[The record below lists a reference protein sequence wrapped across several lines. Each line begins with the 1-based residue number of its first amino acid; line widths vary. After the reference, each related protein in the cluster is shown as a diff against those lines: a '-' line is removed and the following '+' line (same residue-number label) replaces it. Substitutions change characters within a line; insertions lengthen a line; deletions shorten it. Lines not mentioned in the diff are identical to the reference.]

1 MLKFKIDLFLNILDG
16 EGDNIDDKL
25 LIEKDFWWKYK
36 DDDLIL
42 NNVIFE
48 NVIVFVDDF
57 FDEILSG
64 NLVDNSKDF
73 EKIDDIFDD
82 FLYEDVL

>member
-1 MLKFKIDLFLNILDG
+1 MLKFKIDLFLNILDV

-25 LIEKDFWWKYK
+25 SIEKDFWWKYK

-48 NVIVFVDDF
+48 NVMVFVDDF

-73 EKIDDIFDD
+73 EKIDDIIDD

>member
-1 MLKFKIDLFLNILDG
+1 MLKFKIDLFLNILDV
-16 EGDNIDDKL
+16 EGDNIDEKL

-73 EKIDDIFDD
+73 EKIDDIIDD

>member
-1 MLKFKIDLFLNILDG
+1 MLKFKIDLFLNILDV

>member
-48 NVIVFVDDF
+48 NVMVFVDDF

-73 EKIDDIFDD
+73 EKIDDIIDD

>member
-1 MLKFKIDLFLNILDG
+1 MLKFKIDLFLNISNV

-42 NNVIFE
+42 NNVLFE
-48 NVIVFVDDF
+48 NVMVFVDDF

-73 EKIDDIFDD
+73 EKIDDIIDD

>member
-1 MLKFKIDLFLNILDG
+1 MLKFKIDLFLNVFDVG
-16 EGDNIDDKL
+16 GDIIDDKL
-25 LIEKDFWWKYK
+25 LFEKDFWWKYK

-42 NNVIFE
+42 NNVILE
-48 NVIVFVDDF
+48 NVMVFVDDF

-73 EKIDDIFDD
+73 EKIDDIIDD

>member
-1 MLKFKIDLFLNILDG
+1 MLKFKIDLFLNILNV

-42 NNVIFE
+42 NNVLFE
-48 NVIVFVDDF
+48 NVMVFVDDF

-73 EKIDDIFDD
+73 EKIDDIIDD

>member
-1 MLKFKIDLFLNILDG
+1 MLKFKIDLFLDILDVG
-16 EGDNIDDKL
+16 DDNIDEKL

-73 EKIDDIFDD
+73 EKIDDIIDD

>member
-1 MLKFKIDLFLNILDG
+1 MLKFKIDLFLNILDV

-48 NVIVFVDDF
+48 NVMVFVDDF